1 MSDRE
6 GGSGQATPFGPFM
19 LARRIAVGGSAEVF
33 LARPKSGAMPAPQ
46 LVVKRL
52 ISGKTEDQF
61 GILDHEADL
70 HRAVDHPNVVK
81 VFGAGLVGDEPYLAM
96 EYVAGV
102 DLYKLIRYA
111 QLEERRISQGVAV
124 YITRC
129 LAAALS
135 AVHTAKASNGTPL
148 GIVHRDVT
156 PSNVYL
162 SVDGQVKLGDFG
174 IARVSEQI
182 RPPSGKPGLKGKFA
196 YVAPEQIAGE
206 SFDHRADLFAL
217 TAILG
222 ELLIGERVFPG
233 EGQLAVLLSI
243 RDGKVIPLK
252 SRVPELPDELVA
264 VCERGLARD
273 PGERYS
279 DAIALS
285 DALAPFERPKV
296 ERLREQL
303 GHWVRQA
310 ADEKRRARQISDS
323 VQRMRAVG
331 LRSRSTKAPAE
342 SVPPGDG
349 APSAVEATKSAK
361 EAAPAPKP
369 MSPSEEEARQR
380 PTEVEEL
387 SPRPP
392 PTERVDTKAAASP
405 NVELSATRQRPTEAD
420 ALAPPGERER
430 EDAGPT
436 APSRGAGRERIVVRC
451 QDGRVLQ
458 DLTLPGLLEL
468 VATGELEGEDQV
480 SFASGDFRRIG
491 DVPELAR
498 HLLPST
504 TETTRQLFKLGA
516 PDFRSLLSETTM
528 MAVLAAVRQDR
539 QTGAVFVER
548 SDRTGS
554 PQRKELYLR
563 GGRLLHV
570 ASSDRSEL
578 LGEYLVRRG
587 ALSRAQLDVALA
599 SMTTFG
605 GRLGD
610 TVIGLG
616 YADAMDVFRAIR
628 DQGRDR
634 VAALCGWKRGTVSFY
649 KDTTPGHV
657 EFPLDLDLAS
667 PMMAGA
673 IVQSQGDPR
682 SLLPGDDTPVEPG
695 PRHYKA
701 FDPVELGTAPRSL
714 RLIPRLVAQRPS
726 IGGILSDLISSVRE
740 RRIGEKEAAAALVAA
755 KSLGWVRY

>member
-1 MSDRE
+1 MQPAAR
-6 GGSGQATPFGPFM
+6 ATT
-19 LARRIAVGGSAEVF
+19 A
-33 LARPKSGAMPAPQ
+33 
-46 LVVKRL
+46 
-52 ISGKTEDQF
+52 
-61 GILDHEADL
+61 
-70 HRAVDHPNVVK
+70 
-81 VFGAGLVGDEPYLAM
+81 
-96 EYVAGV
+96 
-102 DLYKLIRYA
+102 
-111 QLEERRISQGVAV
+111 
-124 YITRC
+124 
-129 LAAALS
+129 
-135 AVHTAKASNGTPL
+135 AKA
-148 GIVHRDVT
+148 
-156 PSNVYL
+156 
-162 SVDGQVKLGDFG
+162 
-174 IARVSEQI
+174 
-182 RPPSGKPGLKGKFA
+182 
-196 YVAPEQIAGE
+196 
-206 SFDHRADLFAL
+206 
-217 TAILG
+217 
-222 ELLIGERVFPG
+222 
-233 EGQLAVLLSI
+233 
-243 RDGKVIPLK
+243 
-252 SRVPELPDELVA
+252 
-264 VCERGLARD
+264 
-273 PGERYS
+273 
-279 DAIALS
+279 
-285 DALAPFERPKV
+285 
-296 ERLREQL
+296 
-303 GHWVRQA
+303 
-310 ADEKRRARQISDS
+310 
-323 VQRMRAVG
+323 
-331 LRSRSTKAPAE
+331 
-342 SVPPGDG
+342 
-349 APSAVEATKSAK
+349 
-361 EAAPAPKP
+361 AAPAPQP
-369 MSPSEEEARQR
+369 ISPSEQAARER
-380 PTEVEEL
+380 PTEIDEL

-392 PTERVDTKAAASP
+392 PTREVDTQAAAAPS
-405 NVELSATRQRPTEAD
+405 VDISASRQRPTEAD
-420 ALAPPGERER
+420 ALTPPGEGER
-430 EDAGPT
+430 KDAG
-436 APSRGAGRERIVVRC
+436 AKALGESAERERIIVRC
-451 QDGRVLQ
+451 QDGRVLE

-468 VATGELEGEDQV
+468 VATGELDGDDQV

-539 QTGAVFVER
+539 QSGAIFVER
-548 SDRTGS
+548 ADRTGS

-714 RLIPRLVAQRPS
+714 RLIPRLVAQRPTV
-726 IGGILSDLISSVRE
+726 GGILSDLTSTVHE

-755 KSLGWVRY
+755 KTLGWVRY